1 MKSRVITRR
10 QDRIMTEL
18 ILDVRGLKKHF
29 PIKGLLGKTVGHI
42 RAVDGV
48 DFQISKGEI
57 LGLVGESGCGKTTL
71 GRCVMR
77 ILEPT
82 AGNVTFLGNELL
94 KLKGPALNKIRSKM
108 GIVFQNPYMSLDPR
122 MRLRDIVAEPIR
134 THRSISDHEVTDRVL
149 SLLKMVG
156 LEEEHMWKYPHE
168 MSGGQNQRIA
178 VARALALD
186 PELIVLD
193 EPTSAL
199 DVSVQAQI
207 LNLLIELRRKLEL
220 SYLVI
225 SHDLTVVQYISN
237 RIAVMYLGKIVEMGE
252 SAEIWSNPIHPYTAA
267 LMSAVPIPDPDV
279 KSGHEPLKGEVPGLM
294 NIPTGCRFRTR
305 CPYEFD
311 MCKNEPPLYE
321 TAGRLCACH
330 LVIHPSFARKSD
342 SA

>member
-1 MKSRVITRR
+1 MRSHVIIHR
-10 QDRIMTEL
+10 QDRRMTES
-18 ILDVRGLKKHF
+18 ILDVRDLRKHF
-29 PIKGLLGKTVGHI
+29 PVKGLFGKTVGHI
-42 RAVDGV
+42 KAVDGV
-48 DFQISKGEI
+48 DFQIRKGEI

-82 AGNVTFLGNELL
+82 AGNITFLGNDLL
-94 KLKGPALNKIRSKM
+94 RLKGSALNKIRSKM
-108 GIVFQNPYMSLDPR
+108 AIVFQNPYMSLDPR
-122 MRLRDIVAEPIR
+122 MRIRDIIAEPLR
-134 THRSISDHEVTDRVL
+134 THRSISNQEVTDRVL
-149 SLLKMVG
+149 SLLRMVG
-156 LEEEHMWKYPHE
+156 LEKEHMWKYPHE

-178 VARALALD
+178 VARALTLD

-207 LNLLIELRRKLEL
+207 LNLLIKLQRKLEL

-237 RIAVMYLGKIVEMGE
+237 RIAVMYLGKIVELGD
-252 SAEIWSNPIHPYTAA
+252 SAEIWNNPIHPYTAA

-279 KSGHEPLKGEVPGLM
+279 KSQHEPLKGEVPGLM
-294 NIPTGCRFRTR
+294 NLPTGCRFRTR
-305 CPYEFD
+305 CPYEFN
-311 MCKNEPPLYE
+311 MCKNEPSMYE

-330 LVIHPSFARKSD
+330 LVAHPELRKQN
-342 SA
+342 

>member
-1 MKSRVITRR
+1 
-10 QDRIMTEL
+10 MTET
-18 ILDVRGLKKHF
+18 ILEV
-29 PIKGLLGKTVGHI
+29 KGLRKYFPVKGLFGRTIGQIKP
-42 RAVDGV
+42 VDGV

-94 KLKGPALNKIRSKM
+94 KLKGQALNKIRSKM

-122 MRLRDIVAEPIR
+122 MRVRDIVAEPLK
-134 THRSISDHEVTDRVL
+134 THLPGTHYTDRVL
-149 SLLKMVG
+149 TLLRMVG

-178 VARALALD
+178 IARALALD
-186 PELIVLD
+186 PELIVFD

-207 LNLLIELRRKLEL
+207 LNLLIELRSKLEL

-225 SHDLTVVQYISN
+225 SHDLTVVQHISN
-237 RIAVMYLGKIVEMGE
+237 RIAVMYLGKIVEMAR
-252 SAEIWSNPIHPYTAA
+252 STEIWSNPMHPYTAA
-267 LMSAVPIPDPDV
+267 LISAVPVADPDI
-279 KSGHEPLKGEVPGLM
+279 KYEHEPLRGEVPGLM

-305 CPYEFD
+305 CPYEID
-311 MCKNEPPLYE
+311 MCKDEPPLYD
-321 TAGRLCACH
+321 TPGGSCACH
-330 LVIHPSFARKSD
+330 LVIHPSARKQNNT
-342 SA
+342 A